1 MPKPKKSNNISLLK
15 SKKNLEIT
23 KQRVIYFIL
32 VKEYQTNVGRIRP
45 QKE

>member
-32 VKEYQTNVGRIRP
+32 VKEYQTNVERIRP